1 MAERKTL
8 LIPSLLDDWFPLLQ
22 YAFTSE
28 EWEPVLLTED
38 DPHLAELGLKYFH
51 NELCYP
57 VFLVA
62 GQVLSALRS
71 GRYDPARCGVLFGQA
86 GDECRG
92 SCGIRL
98 LRRVL
103 DRLGYG
109 RVETLSLNVRGIDRG
124 TGLPITAAMVRRCLA
139 AAVWGDT
146 LALLRNQTR
155 PYEAVPGTAE
165 ALWRRWT
172 EDLGQDLAGNRGLTR
187 REILRRCREMAAEF
201 RAVERVPRE
210 VQKVAIVGEIYTK
223 YCHLGNWNLER
234 YLAAEH
240 CEIGVG
246 GITWYALYYMD
257 GHALKGSAPARRVY
271 RLLASYLAEIQ
282 RDMLSILNQ
291 AGYHALPPL
300 PELKRQAEGY
310 APLRVTV
317 ADGWLIAAEAVG
329 WARLGYRKNSLRPAL
344 RLPAGPHLRQG
355 AVRRPP
361 AQAAGRPAG
370 KRGLRRLHR
379 RGHGPQ
385 PHPDAAGRGAGSGAP
400 MTGQSIARLGSVCF
414 FSLISPP
421 RPVEKSWLLPDMGRY
436 L

>member
-51 NELCYP
+51 NEPCYP

-139 AAVWGDT
+139 AA
-146 LALLRNQTR
+146 
-155 PYEAVPGTAE
+155 
-165 ALWRRWT
+165 
-172 EDLGQDLAGNRGLTR
+172 
-187 REILRRCREMAAEF
+187 
-201 RAVERVPRE
+201 
-210 VQKVAIVGEIYTK
+210 
-223 YCHLGNWNLER
+223 
-234 YLAAEH
+234 
-240 CEIGVG
+240 EIGRAHV
-246 GITWYALYYMD
+246 
-257 GHALKGSAPARRVY
+257 
-271 RLLASYLAEIQ
+271 
-282 RDMLSILNQ
+282 
-291 AGYHALPPL
+291 
-300 PELKRQAEGY
+300 
-310 APLRVTV
+310 
-317 ADGWLIAAEAVG
+317 
-329 WARLGYRKNSLRPAL
+329 
-344 RLPAGPHLRQG
+344 
-355 AVRRPP
+355 
-361 AQAAGRPAG
+361 
-370 KRGLRRLHR
+370 
-379 RGHGPQ
+379 
-385 PHPDAAGRGAGSGAP
+385 
-400 MTGQSIARLGSVCF
+400 
-414 FSLISPP
+414 
-421 RPVEKSWLLPDMGRY
+421 
-436 L
+436 

>member
-71 GRYDPARCGVLFGQA
+71 GRYDRPRCGVLFGQA

-139 AAVWGDT
+139 AARVGGHAGPAAEPDPAIRGSPRHGGGT
-146 LALLRNQTR
+146 LAPLDGG
-155 PYEAVPGTAE
+155 PGT
-165 ALWRRWT
+165 
-172 EDLGQDLAGNRGLTR
+172 GSG
-187 REILRRCREMAAEF
+187 
-201 RAVERVPRE
+201 
-210 VQKVAIVGEIYTK
+210 GESRT
-223 YCHLGNWNLER
+223 HPPG
-234 YLAAEH
+234 
-240 CEIGVG
+240 
-246 GITWYALYYMD
+246 D
-257 GHALKGSAPARRVY
+257 PA
-271 RLLASYLAEIQ
+271 
-282 RDMLSILNQ
+282 
-291 AGYHALPPL
+291 PL
-300 PELKRQAEGY
+300 PG
-310 APLRVTV
+310 
-317 ADGWLIAAEAVG
+317 DG
-329 WARLGYRKNSLRPAL
+329 
-344 RLPAGPHLRQG
+344 
-355 AVRRPP
+355 
-361 AQAAGRPAG
+361 GRIPG
-370 KRGLRRLHR
+370 G
-379 RGHGPQ
+379 
-385 PHPDAAGRGAGSGAP
+385 GAGAP
-400 MTGQSIARLGSVCF
+400 
-414 FSLISPP
+414 
-421 RPVEKSWLLPDMGRY
+421 
-436 L
+436 